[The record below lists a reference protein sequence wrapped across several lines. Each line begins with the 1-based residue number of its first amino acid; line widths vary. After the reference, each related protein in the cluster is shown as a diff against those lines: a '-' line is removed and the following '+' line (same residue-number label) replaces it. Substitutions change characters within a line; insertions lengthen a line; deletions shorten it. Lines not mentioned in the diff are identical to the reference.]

1 MGRAARR
8 PSQAGASPSW
18 GFHPHTA
25 AGRPAGPRSRSAAPE
40 PRADA
45 GKRRGAAARTAR
57 WERPHVRGG
66 PGRAAPRRGAAR
78 GPRGRGFGSARPG
91 RAAPRGAGPA
101 APRSPAARPARP
113 APGGRG
119 GRAGERR
126 PQLQDTINY
135 ANGAGS
141 GCTFFP
147 LYSSPFFW
155 LVGAEGAALAGI
167 T

>member
-1 MGRAARR
+1 MLLSTAGFELMARR
-8 PSQAGASPSW
+8 LRTPQATPIHQWRYSES
-18 GFHPHTA
+18 
-25 AGRPAGPRSRSAAPE
+25 
-40 PRADA
+40 
-45 GKRRGAAARTAR
+45 
-57 WERPHVRGG
+57 
-66 PGRAAPRRGAAR
+66 
-78 GPRGRGFGSARPG
+78 SARPG